1 MSAEPM
7 RSAQNSAALRPLSQ
21 RLRQCVHQRL
31 PRQAWIACAVLS
43 TLGAAVAPC
52 VAQPATAANPLTGTV
67 GDLIQSARASAR
79 IARFADTMPQQFE
92 RLERQLDALA
102 RVSLDSV
109 SISAVARASMASR
122 ESGRASFLRV
132 ARWNSSETV
141 ALLTPGEGA
150 AIDSVARIT
159 LQFLPELLEL
169 RVSADSTDALL
180 APIRTFNR
188 ARLTESLAQSL
199 EKLRRYERKFGPTS
213 PKLNAAE
220 VALNFVAQSV
230 PPFRPSADGWPSA
243 FEVIASYVP
252 TYLTEHDG
260 RVQAWTV
267 LEAGIRRYSFG
278 EGWGEG
284 GWAGVLRP
292 GHVSAGV
299 AIVNGGA
306 GAMREPWRGDN
317 QVGAFVAWGSAKIAV
332 VRGEGPRV
340 LITRQVQLIPFVF

>member
-1 MSAEPM
+1 
-7 RSAQNSAALRPLSQ
+7 
-21 RLRQCVHQRL
+21 
-31 PRQAWIACAVLS
+31 
-43 TLGAAVAPC
+43 
-52 VAQPATAANPLTGTV
+52 V

-79 IARFADTMPQQFE
+79 VARFADTMPQQFE
-92 RLERQLDALA
+92 RLQRQLDALG
-102 RVSLDSV
+102 RSTLDTLP
-109 SISAVARASMASR
+109 IGAVARASMASR

-150 AIDSVARIT
+150 ALDSVARIT

-180 APIRTFNR
+180 APISAFNR

-199 EKLRRYERKFGPTS
+199 EKLRRYERKFGPQS

-230 PPFRPSADGWPSA
+230 PPFRPGADGWPSA

-252 TYLTEHDG
+252 TYLTERDG

-267 LEAGIRRYSFG
+267 LEAGLRRYSFG
-278 EGWGEG
+278 DGWGKG

-292 GHVSAGV
+292 GHVSAGL
-299 AIVNGGA
+299 AMVNGSA

-317 QVGAFVAWGSAKIAV
+317 RLGAFLAWGSAKIAV
-332 VRGEGPRV
+332 VGGAGPRV

>member
-7 RSAQNSAALRPLSQ
+7 RSAQNSAAHRPFSQ
-21 RLRQCVHQRL
+21 RLCQCVRQRV
-31 PRQAWIACAVLS
+31 PRQVWIACAVLS

-52 VAQPATAANPLTGTV
+52 VAQPSTAARPLTGTV

-79 IARFADTMPQQFE
+79 VARFADTMPQQFE
-92 RLERQLDALA
+92 RLQRQLDALG
-102 RVSLDSV
+102 RSTLDTLP
-109 SISAVARASMASR
+109 IGAVARASMASR

-150 AIDSVARIT
+150 ALDSVARIT

-180 APIRTFNR
+180 APISAFNR

-199 EKLRRYERKFGPTS
+199 EKLRRYERKFGPQS

-230 PPFRPSADGWPSA
+230 PPFRPGADGWPSA

-252 TYLTEHDG
+252 TYLTERDG

-267 LEAGIRRYSFG
+267 LEAGLRRYSFG
-278 EGWGEG
+278 DGWGKG

-292 GHVSAGV
+292 GHVSAGL
-299 AIVNGGA
+299 AMVNGSA

-317 QVGAFVAWGSAKIAV
+317 RLGAFLAWGSAKIAV
-332 VRGEGPRV
+332 VGGAGPRV